1 MCYHDH
7 GHAFLSQLF
16 HQVQNLADHLRIQR
30 GCGLIEEDHI
40 RVHGKG
46 PDDRHPLFL
55 PAGQRGRINVRLIIQ
70 ADPLQ
75 QLHCLLFCL
84 AFDLFLRRRDRDQFL
99 FIAPEFILK
108 ADHAVFPLCF
118 LQILAAQIGRSHH
131 DVLQDRL
138 IIEQVEVLEYHSHV
152 TAVDIDI
159 HLHVRDV
166 NALEDNASGRRV
178 LHTVEAPQEGTL
190 TGAGRSEH
198 CDDIA
203 FIDGDVDPFED
214 IKTTEA
220 FLKINYVYHSSS
232 GSFPVI

>member
-1 MCYHDH
+1 M
-7 GHAFLSQLF
+7 
-16 HQVQNLADHLRIQR
+16 
-30 GCGLIEEDHI
+30 
-40 RVHGKG
+40 
-46 PDDRHPLFL
+46 
-55 PAGQRGRINVRLIIQ
+55 
-70 ADPLQ
+70 
-75 QLHCLLFCL
+75 
-84 AFDLFLRRRDRDQFL
+84 
-99 FIAPEFILK
+99 
-108 ADHAVFPLCF
+108 
-118 LQILAAQIGRSHH
+118 
-131 DVLQDRL
+131 
-138 IIEQVEVLEYHSHV
+138 LEYHSHV

-232 GSFPVI
+232 GSFPVF